1 MPRARRCHFP
11 RGVVLLLWSVRHL
24 SQLCRCRLL
33 GGPECLLCRRR
44 QSGRLG
50 RAHTLHQ
57 WTDPVPAS
65 APTFGAAPR
74 VRPYFVQR
82 ANFAVR
88 SCQDARLRPS
98 FRSAQDYAVYPSET
112 LTLQSPLLQ
121 ADECILSGLADPL
134 QHGGT
139 EEFPPRPP
147 LPPSLQFPLPSK
159 PDGAKA
165 RVTLP
170 LDFVALLEF
179 SMLANKF
186 PQLQLAI
193 GALLV
198 MIWGSLRFSDALHV
212 RWGTL
217 LYEQAVG

>member
-139 EEFPPRPP
+139 EEFSSEAAFTAKVCNF
-147 LPPSLQFPLPSK
+147 LCLPSLTVL
-159 PDGAKA
+159 
-165 RVTLP
+165 R
-170 LDFVALLEF
+170 
-179 SMLANKF
+179 
-186 PQLQLAI
+186 
-193 GALLV
+193 LV
-198 MIWGSLRFSDALHV
+198 
-212 RWGTL
+212 
-217 LYEQAVG
+217 

>member
-112 LTLQSPLLQ
+112 LTLQSPEQSGPAPDRYFRPMNASFQDWL
-121 ADECILSGLADPL
+121 ILCNMGVQRS
-134 QHGGT
+134 
-139 EEFPPRPP
+139 F
-147 LPPSLQFPLPSK
+147 
-159 PDGAKA
+159 
-165 RVTLP
+165 
-170 LDFVALLEF
+170 
-179 SMLANKF
+179 
-186 PQLQLAI
+186 
-193 GALLV
+193 
-198 MIWGSLRFSDALHV
+198 LRG
-212 RWGTL
+212 R
-217 LYEQAVG
+217 LYRQV